1 MAGSTT
7 AEVLDAA
14 NGSNR
19 LSAVEELVE
28 RARRRLRRVSPEEAY
43 ILAEG
48 GGLLVDT
55 RPVAQRELYGAI
67 PGALVIERNVLEWR
81 LDPSSPHRHPAA
93 GGLGPVV
100 VFCQE
105 GYASSLAAAS
115 LHDIG
120 LTQATDLIG
129 GFESWAAAG
138 LPTVEVVPGR

>member
-1 MAGSTT
+1 MAGSTS
-7 AEVLDAA
+7 ADVVDAA
-14 NGSNR
+14 NESNR
-19 LSAVEELVE
+19 PSAVDDLVE
-28 RARRRLRRVSPEEAY
+28 RARHRLRRVSPEEAY
-43 ILAEG
+43 ALVEG

-55 RPVAQRELYGAI
+55 RPAEQRELHGAI

-81 LDPSSPHRHPAA
+81 LDPSCPHHHPAA

-120 LTQATDLIG
+120 LAQATDLIG
-129 GFESWAAAG
+129 GFEAWAAAG